1 MMKILQPMKLNYQTK
16 VGKLYTST
24 GEAVLPDEKGIVT
37 VTIEGST
44 RRFMMDKFI
53 AKLESGTVIKLA
65 NVVGKVGNRR
75 GWAEP
80 APKPK
85 PKEKKVKLP
94 KPAKSQSSK
103 AIVAMDKN
111 GNKQTFSTQR
121 KAAEALGLTT
131 GGICNQIKGV
141 YLQMNGYVF
150 WKEGEPEKEFPKKH
164 GNLRPK
170 PVEFKPLDGAWQ
182 EADSV
187 TAAANII
194 GSSKA
199 AVSKAISR
207 NRPTHG
213 YLVKFKTA

>member
-1 MMKILQPMKLNYQTK
+1 MKLNYQTRE
-16 VGKLYTST
+16 GKLYSST
-24 GEAVLPDEKGIVT
+24 GEEVLPDEKGIVS

-44 RRFMMDKFI
+44 RRFMLDKFI
-53 AKLESGTVIKLA
+53 AKLESGTEIKLA
-65 NVVGKVGNRR
+65 NVKGKIGNRR

-80 APKPK
+80 APKPL

-94 KPAKSQSSK
+94 KPAKAQSSK

-111 GNKQTFSTQR
+111 GNKQTFPTQR
-121 KAAEALGLTT
+121 KAAKELGLTT

-150 WKEGEPEKEFPKKH
+150 WKEGEPEKEFPKTH

-170 PVEFKPLDGAWQ
+170 PVLFKAIDGDWQ

-187 TAAANII
+187 TNAAKKI
-194 GSSKA
+194 GISKA
-199 AVSKAISR
+199 AASKAISR
-207 NRPTHG
+207 QGLTNG
-213 YLVKFKTA
+213 YLLKFKTA